1 MNITLF
7 GIDDTA
13 VINLALELS
22 KKLNIKHINAT
33 IAFSDYLMSKDKKSN
48 KNLEKLEKCF
58 IEKISNFNN
67 VIISIP
73 HDMFISNKNYKF
85 FKNSLKI
92 HVKFNLSVEILKNL
106 DKLLEKYSNLSVASD
121 EDFVNNAF
129 KFIKEKYNI

>member
-7 GIDDTA
+7 GMDDTA

-33 IAFSDYLMSKDKKSN
+33 IAFSDYLMSKDKKCN
-48 KNLEKLEKCF
+48 ENLEKLEKCF

-92 HVKFNLSVEILKNL
+92 HVKINLSVEILKNL